1 MFKSVI
7 NTRRATMTTTTA
19 KLPSE
24 VLFQKLGNRWYV
36 FSEIENDFIY
46 SPLPEGV
53 NPKTTKLELFEVIE
67 EHIVR
72 VSKHLKKDDSKNAAA

>member
-1 MFKSVI
+1 MAPE
-7 NTRRATMTTTTA
+7 NT
-19 KLPSE
+19 KLNSE

-36 FSEIENDFIY
+36 FTEIENDFIY

-67 EHIVR
+67 NHIIR
-72 VSKHLKKDDSKNAAA
+72 VSQHMKKSDSKNAAA

>member
-1 MFKSVI
+1 
-7 NTRRATMTTTTA
+7 MT
-19 KLPSE
+19 KNSQLNNE

-36 FSEIENDFIY
+36 FSEVENDFIY

-67 EHIVR
+67 NHIIR
-72 VSKHLKKDDSKNAAA
+72 VSQHMKKTDSKNAAA

>member
-1 MFKSVI
+1 
-7 NTRRATMTTTTA
+7 MT
-19 KLPSE
+19 KNNQLNSE

-53 NPKTTKLELFEVIE
+53 NPKTTKLELFEIIE
-67 EHIVR
+67 NHILR
-72 VSKHLKKDDSKNAAA
+72 VSQRMKKNDSKNIPA

>member
-1 MFKSVI
+1 
-7 NTRRATMTTTTA
+7 MT
-19 KLPSE
+19 KNNQLNNE

-36 FSEIENDFIY
+36 FSEIEDNFIY

-67 EHIVR
+67 NHIVR
-72 VSKHLKKDDSKNAAA
+72 VSQHVKKPDSKNVAA

>member
-1 MFKSVI
+1 
-7 NTRRATMTTTTA
+7 MTTETT
-19 KLPSE
+19 KLDSE

-36 FSEIENDFIY
+36 FTEVENDFIY

-67 EHIVR
+67 NHIIR
-72 VSKHLKKDDSKNAAA
+72 VSQHVKKTDSKNVAA